1 MSRVPIDSN
10 RGRWLYWLGYHR
22 QALTTMTRDVV
33 GGCAKFYTDCEH
45 RRMLARKEILSLA
58 AAIGYRRETKSTPL
72 WLTNL
77 FEEETRLQ

>member
-22 QALTTMTRDVV
+22 EALTTMTRDVV
-33 GGCAKFYTDCEH
+33 GGCVNFYTDCEH

-58 AAIGYRRETKSTPL
+58 AAIGYRRETKSLPL

-77 FEEETRLQ
+77 FEDETRLQ